1 MKDLETIRNK
11 FPGISCAYRDA
22 AGIVT
27 TKCFGFADKEENVPV
42 DENTAFPACSISK
55 FITAICIMKEYEQG
69 LIDINKPAN
78 LCLRKWKLLTPS
90 GVESDAPIRSLMSHT
105 SGIIDGE
112 DGARE

>member
-1 MKDLETIRNK
+1 MNDLETIRNK

-69 LIDINKPAN
+69 LIDINRFSCMFN
-78 LCLRKWKLLTPS
+78 LEIYYCHLHN
-90 GVESDAPIRSLMSHT
+90 E
-105 SGIIDGE
+105 GI
-112 DGARE
+112 

>member
-1 MKDLETIRNK
+1 MNDLETIRNK

-27 TKCFGFADKEENVPV
+27 TKCFGFADKESDVPV

-90 GVESDAPIRSLMSHT
+90 GVESDAPHKIAYESHL
-105 SGIIDGE
+105 
-112 DGARE
+112 RNH